1 MKELTMAKLVVVML
15 LALTMPA
22 STQDTITANQ
32 MLPGCKGLL
41 DNSMTSGVSVYQQGR
56 CGGYVAS
63 LVYGG
68 GQEFC
73 SPKGVSIGEAVA
85 VVIKYME
92 ARPERMH
99 EPFGNL
105 AAEALQAAWPCRR

>member
-1 MKELTMAKLVVVML
+1 MTKFVVAILL

-22 STQDTITANQ
+22 SAQDTTANQ

-41 DNSMTSGVSVYQQGR
+41 DDRMTSGVSVHQQGR

-63 LVYGG
+63 LVYGVG

-73 SPKGVSIGEAVA
+73 SPKGVSIDQAVA
-85 VVIKYME
+85 VVIKYIE

-99 EPFGNL
+99 EDFDKL
-105 AAEALQAAWPCRR
+105 ALEALEEAWPCKR